1 MEVYFIR
8 YRKLLLAGSIFMFFY
23 FFFEIYTG
31 IEIIRSNQ
39 TGRGIG
45 TFVDAGITLFV
56 SIYLFINVRKA
67 NKQFKEETAARE
79 FNNNGNDLL

>member
-1 MEVYFIR
+1 MFI
-8 YRKLLLAGSIFMFFY
+8 YFFY
-23 FFFEIYTG
+23 EIYKG

-39 TGRGIG
+39 TGGGIG
-45 TFVDAGITLFV
+45 TFVNAAITLFV